1 MDWKNIE
8 ATLVDNETVFIDI
21 WNPNDT
27 METGFQPVFNKV
39 ADDHK
44 DVKFARINADI
55 EPDLA
60 RALGVESTP
69 TLMVVKK
76 RMDILQ
82 KTEKLGEQMLQDL
95 VEVVRGI
102 DVDELMMSTCSVD
115 E

>member
-21 WNPNDT
+21 WNPNDSLG
-27 METGFQPVFNKV
+27 EDFQPVFNKV
-39 ADDHK
+39 AGEHA

-60 RALGVESTP
+60 KALGVESTP

-82 KTEKLGEQMLQDL
+82 KTEHLGEQMLQDL

-102 DVDELMMSTCSVD
+102 DVDEMLLSTSPVND
-115 E
+115 

>member
-21 WNPNDT
+21 WNPNDSI
-27 METGFQPVFNKV
+27 EDEFQPVFNKV
-39 ADDHK
+39 ADDHQ
-44 DVKFARINADI
+44 DVKFARINTDT

-60 RALGVESTP
+60 RALGVENTP

-82 KTEKLGEQMLQDL
+82 KTEQLGEQMLQDL

-102 DVDELMMSTCSVD
+102 DVDELLLRTCPAD
-115 E
+115 D